1 VPADGMNGLRS
12 IRGQGATM
20 LEFHQSFRSMSAPTR
35 ELEKLIVSGT
45 LAHGGNPV
53 RRWMA
58 SNVAMPK
65 P

>member
-1 VPADGMNGLRS
+1 
-12 IRGQGATM
+12 M

-53 RRWMA
+53 RRWIV